1 MAMIKITYM
10 KHLQQFDSEI
20 YKIISQE
27 LSRQRKGLE
36 MIASENYVSQAVLEA
51 VGSILTNKYAEG
63 YPDKRYYGGNEFI
76 DQIEKLAIAR
86 AQEIFQAEH
95 VNVQPHSGSQANAAA
110 YLALLE
116 VGDTVLSMSLS
127 EGGHLTHGHK
137 VNFSGKFYHFIHYG
151 VNTKNGLIDFDDVR
165 DLALRHRPK
174 LILAGASAYPRTI
187 NFSAFKEI
195 ADEIRAYFMVD
206 MAHIAG
212 LVATG
217 LHPDPIPLADIVT
230 ATTHKTLR
238 GPRGAIILSKNK
250 NRLEPMAKKD
260 LAQSVD
266 SAVFPGTQGG
276 PLEHIIAA
284 KAVAFKEVLLPE
296 FKNYQQQ
303 VINNAQTLA
312 QTLQDNGLELVSGG
326 TDNHLLLIDL
336 TNTGHSGREV
346 ETVLDEVG
354 IYTNKNS
361 IPGEQRK
368 PTDPSGL
375 RLGTPAITTRG
386 LKEEETKLVG
396 ELIVEV
402 IKNIGDEVTKN
413 KVKKIVT
420 DLTTKFPLYQEL

>member
-27 LSRQRKGLE
+27 LTRQRKGLE

-76 DQIEKLAIAR
+76 DQIEKLAITR

-137 VNFSGKFYHFIHYG
+137 VNFSGKFYHFFHYG
-151 VNTKNGLIDFDDVR
+151 VNTKNGLIDFDEVR

>member
-1 MAMIKITYM
+1 M

>member
-1 MAMIKITYM
+1 M
-10 KHLQQFDSEI
+10 KYLQKSDPEI
-20 YKIISQE
+20 YQIIQNE
-27 LSRQRKGLE
+27 LTRQREGLE
-36 MIASENYVSQAVLEA
+36 MIASENYVSPAVLA
-51 VGSILTNKYAEG
+51 AMGTVLTNKYAEG

-76 DQIEKLAIAR
+76 DQAEKLAISR
-86 AQEIFQAEH
+86 AKQIFQAEH
-95 VNVQPHSGSQANAAA
+95 VNVQPHSGSQANAAV

-116 VGDTVLSMSLS
+116 PGDTVLSMSLS

-137 VNFSGKFYHFIHYG
+137 VNFSGQFYNFIHYG
-151 VNTKNGLIDFDDVR
+151 VNIKNGLIDFDEVR
-165 DLALRHRPK
+165 ELAVKYRPK

-187 NFSAFKEI
+187 NFSTFKAI
-195 ADEIRAYFMVD
+195 ADEVGSYFMVD

-212 LVATG
+212 LVAAK
-217 LHPDPIPLADIVT
+217 LHPDPVPLADVVT

-238 GPRGAIILSKNK
+238 GPRGAIILSKNI
-250 NRLEPMAKKD
+250 NRLEPNSKKN
-260 LAQSVD
+260 LAQSID
-266 SAVFPGTQGG
+266 SAVFPGIQGG

-284 KAVAFKEVLLPE
+284 KAVAFKEALSPE

-303 VINNAQTLA
+303 VLANAQILA

-346 ETVLDEVG
+346 ESALDEVG
-354 IYTNKNS
+354 IYANKNT
-361 IPGEQRK
+361 IPNEQRK

-386 LKEEETKLVG
+386 LKETETKLVG

-402 IKNIGDEVTKN
+402 IKNIGNENIKK
-413 KVKKIVT
+413 KVKNTVSE
-420 DLTTKFPLYQEL
+420 LTKKFPLYPEIL

>member
-1 MAMIKITYM
+1 M
-10 KHLQQFDSEI
+10 KYLQKSDPEI
-20 YKIISQE
+20 YQIIQNE
-27 LSRQRKGLE
+27 LTRQREGLE
-36 MIASENYVSQAVLEA
+36 MIASENYVSPAVLA
-51 VGSILTNKYAEG
+51 AMGTVLTNKYAEG

-76 DQIEKLAIAR
+76 DQAEKLAISR
-86 AQEIFQAEH
+86 AKQIFQAEH
-95 VNVQPHSGSQANAAA
+95 VNVQPHSGSQANAAV

-116 VGDTVLSMSLS
+116 PGDTVLSMSLS

-137 VNFSGKFYHFIHYG
+137 VNFSGQFYNFIHYG
-151 VNTKNGLIDFDDVR
+151 VNTKNGLIDFDEVR
-165 DLALRHRPK
+165 ELAVKYRPK

-187 NFSAFKEI
+187 NFSTFKAI
-195 ADEIRAYFMVD
+195 ADEVGSYFMVD

-212 LVATG
+212 LVAAK
-217 LHPDPIPLADIVT
+217 LHPDPVPLADVVT

-238 GPRGAIILSKNK
+238 GPRGAIILSKNI
-250 NRLEPMAKKD
+250 NRLEPNSKKN
-260 LAQSVD
+260 LAQSID
-266 SAVFPGTQGG
+266 SAVFPGIQGG

-284 KAVAFKEVLLPE
+284 KAVAFKEALSPE

-303 VINNAQTLA
+303 VLANAQILA

-346 ETVLDEVG
+346 ESALDEVG
-354 IYTNKNS
+354 IYANKNT
-361 IPGEQRK
+361 IPNEQRK

-386 LKEEETKLVG
+386 LKETETKLVG

-402 IKNIGDEVTKN
+402 IKNIGNENIKK
-413 KVKKIVT
+413 KVKNTVSE
-420 DLTTKFPLYQEL
+420 LTKKFPLYPEIL